1 MTAMTDSWRKCS
13 TCKDDIGFDTTYWV
27 CNVSTCNRRPLELVF
42 CSVDCWD
49 AHVPTMRHKESW
61 AEERTSPKRG
71 AAQAQPESP
80 KVREPKPEKKRID
93 MRGEPKKAPAAGAA
107 IELDPAPP
115 DEILVVTSKV
125 KAYIKARSGMNTS
138 AAVMEELSNHVRR
151 ICDKAIESAAEHERK
166 TVLDRDVP

>member
-1 MTAMTDSWRKCS
+1 MSFWRKCS
-13 TCKDDIGFDTTYWV
+13 TCKTEIGYNSVYWV

-61 AEERTSPKRG
+61 AEERRSPKRVELVEK
-71 AAQAQPESP
+71 AQDSAP
-80 KVREPKPEKKRID
+80 KKRID
-93 MRGEPKKAPAAGAA
+93 MRKPTPAKPAPARTSVK
-107 IELDPAPP
+107 LDPAPP
-115 DEILVVTSKV
+115 DEILVVASKV

-138 AAVMEELSNHVRR
+138 AAVMEELSKHVRR
-151 ICDKAIESAAEHERK
+151 ICDKAIKSAAEHERK